1 MKQLV
6 LIFCCLLVR
15 VAGAQPP
22 VTQPSPD
29 TEQQIENITEN
40 NADEETDD
48 DSYLQ
53 SLSEFSR
60 NPINLNA
67 ADAPTLEE
75 LRMLTPIQINNFITY
90 RSLLGKFLSIYEI
103 QAIPGWDLA
112 TIQKIR
118 PYIMVNQD
126 VNLFN
131 AIGSRLKNGENVLF
145 IRSTQVLEKSKGY
158 KLDSSQATNFYYGS
172 PQRLFV
178 RYKYNFKN
186 LLQYGVVAEKDPGEQ
201 LFKGTQKQGFDFY
214 SVHFFI
220 RNAGK
225 IKALALGDFTVNLGQ
240 GLTQWMS
247 QAFRKGPDITTIKRQ
262 AAVLRPYNSAGEINF
277 HRGLGITVGKNNWEA
292 TLFGSYKKIDAN
304 FVLADTSL
312 LEAEDIVTSLQTSG
326 YHRTRSEV
334 EDKGVQSQIAFG
346 GNVKY
351 RFRSGLQVG
360 VNAIQYKFKTAL
372 QKAPDPY
379 NLFSLTGKSFGNYS
393 VDYGY
398 TYKNIHFFGEA
409 ATNNKKKLAF
419 IQGMLLSVAG
429 NVDVS
434 LLYRNISPGYQS
446 LYTSA
451 FTENTFPTNEK
462 GLFAGISIKPAM
474 GWRVDAY
481 ADMYKFPWLRYR
493 VDAPTTGKEYMF
505 QLTYQPNKI
514 FSIYSRLRSENKPIN
529 YNPAGLTLNPV
540 IAQPRQNWRTQL
552 SVKLN
557 SIFTFRSRVEM
568 VWFDKR
574 GAAAENGFT
583 IFTDLLYNPMMKP
596 LSGNIRLQYF
606 ETNGYNS
613 RVYAYENDVL
623 YGYSIPVF
631 YDKGYRYYI
640 NINYDVNKRISIW
653 AKWAQ
658 TIYTDKTLIGSG
670 LDEIEGNH
678 KTEVKLQLRYKF

>member
-1 MKQLV
+1 MKHLIILV
-6 LIFCCLLVR
+6 CCFFIK
-15 VAGAQPP
+15 AAWAQPP

-48 DSYLQ
+48 DTYLQ

-60 NPINLNA
+60 NPINLNL
-67 ADAPTLEE
+67 ADAATLEE
-75 LRMLTPIQINNFITY
+75 LLLLTPIQIDNFITY
-90 RSLLGKFLSIYEI
+90 RTLLGKFLTIYEI

-118 PYIMVNQD
+118 PYIMVSQA

-131 AIGSRLKNGENVLF
+131 AIGSRLKNGDNILF
-145 IRSTQVLEKSKGY
+145 VRSTQVLEKSRGY

-172 PQRLFV
+172 PQRLFI
-178 RYKYNFKN
+178 RYKYSFKN
-186 LLQYGVVAEKDPGEQ
+186 LLQYGVVAEKDPGEE
-201 LFKGTQKQGFDFY
+201 LFKGSQKYGFDYY
-214 SVHFFI
+214 SVHFFM
-220 RNAGK
+220 RNAG
-225 IKALALGDFTVNLGQ
+225 IVKALALGDFTVNLGQ

-247 QAFRKGPDITTIKRQ
+247 QAYRKGPDITTIKRQ

-277 HRGLGITVGKNNWEA
+277 HRGIGITVGKNNWEA

-304 FVLADTSL
+304 FVAADTSL

-326 YHRTRSEV
+326 YHRTKSEV
-334 EDKGVQSQIAFG
+334 EDKGMQRQVAFG
-346 GNVKY
+346 GNFKY
-351 RFRSGLQVG
+351 RLYGLQIG
-360 VNAIQYKFKTAL
+360 VNAVQYQFKLPL
-372 QKAPDPY
+372 QKSQYPY
-379 NLFSLTGKSFGNYS
+379 NQFALTGKTFGNYS
-393 VDYGY
+393 IDYGY
-398 TYKNIHFFGEA
+398 TYRNMHFFGEA
-409 ATNNKKKLAF
+409 ASTNKRKLAF
-419 IQGMLLSVAG
+419 IQGMLMSVAN

-434 LLYRNISPGYQS
+434 LLYRNISSAYQS

-462 GLFAGISIKPAM
+462 GLYTGISIKPAM

-481 ADMYKFPWLRYR
+481 ADVYKFPWLRYR

-514 FSIYSRLRSENKPIN
+514 FSIYSRLRSESKPIN
-529 YNPAGLTLNPV
+529 YNPTGLTLNPV
-540 IAQPRQNWRTQL
+540 IPQPRQNWRTQL

-574 GAAAENGFT
+574 GSAAENGFT

-606 ETNGYNS
+606 ETDGYNS
-613 RVYAYENDVL
+613 RVYSYENDVL

-640 NINYDVNKRISIW
+640 NVNYDINKRISLW

-658 TIYTDKTLIGSG
+658 TIYSDKTLIGSG